1 MSLKIDIETLNNED
15 RDKINKDLTVRIES
29 KMGMTKTLYMYEIVN
44 EDIYLPFSYAINEMK
59 RSRRLRSEYSR
70 MSIEFA
76 ATLRD
81 AQKIIKDEAISC
93 LNKTGSVIISCYTGF
108 GKSICAINL
117 AQTIKL
123 KTLII
128 VNKIVL
134 INQWKESISN
144 FCPETKVQK
153 LTSKSIFDTEADFYI
168 VNAINVEKLGK
179 TFLKDI
185 GLIIVDEAHLIM
197 AETLSKSLK
206 YISPRYLVG
215 LTATPYRP
223 DGFDILLELY
233 FGKNKIIREM
243 KREHF
248 VYKVYT
254 GFKPVMEKCEN
265 GKINWGALLKSQSED
280 EKRNELIVNIV
291 KKFKDRTFL
300 VLTKR
305 VEQAKLLLK
314 KIKEAGENVSSLI
327 GSQQE
332 FDHDCRILVGITSK
346 CGTGFDF
353 PKLDAL
359 LLACDVAQYFIQVLG
374 RVFRKLDT
382 IPLVFDL
389 IDDNPI
395 LMSHFRDREET
406 YIKTGGKLINFNRKF
421 SDLF

>member
-1 MSLKIDIETLNNED
+1 MSLKINTETLSND
-15 RDKINKDLTVRIES
+15 TIDKINEELIVRIS
-29 KMGMTKTLYMYEIVN
+29 NGPSLVKTLYMYEIIN
-44 EDIYLPFSYAINEMK
+44 ENIYLPFSYTVNELK
-59 RSRRLRSEYSR
+59 RKRRLRIEF
-70 MSIEFA
+70 SIMNVEFA
-76 ATLRD
+76 ASLRD
-81 AQKIIKDEAISC
+81 TQKIVKEEAIKL

-134 INQWKESISN
+134 INQWKESILN
-144 FCPETKVQK
+144 FCPDSNTQK
-153 LTSKSIFDTEADFYI
+153 LTSKSVFDSTADFYI
-168 VNAINVEKLGK
+168 INAINVEKLGK
-179 TFLKDI
+179 EFLKDI
-185 GLIIVDEAHLIM
+185 GLVVVDEAHLIM

-206 YISPRYLVG
+206 YISPRYLIG

-223 DGFDILLELY
+223 DGFDVLLELY
-233 FGKNKIIREM
+233 FGKNKIVREM

-248 VYKVYT
+248 VYKVFT
-254 GFKPVMEKCEN
+254 GFKPIMEKCEN

-305 VEQAKLLLK
+305 VEQAKLLFK
-314 KIKEAGENVSSLI
+314 KIKEEGEDVSSLI

-332 FDHDCRILVGITSK
+332 FNRGCRILVGITSK

-382 IPLVFDL
+382 IPLVFDF

-395 LMSHFRDREET
+395 LMKHFREREET
-406 YIKTGGKLINFNRKF
+406 YIKCGGKLINFNRKF

>member
-1 MSLKIDIETLNNED
+1 MSLKINTETLSNETI
-15 RDKINKDLTVRIES
+15 DKINENLIVRINNGS
-29 KMGMTKTLYMYEIVN
+29 SLVKTLYMYEIIN
-44 EDIYLPFSYAINEMK
+44 ENIYLPFSYAVNELK
-59 RSRRLRSEYSR
+59 RKRRLRSDF
-70 MSIEFA
+70 SIMNIDFA
-76 ATLRD
+76 ASLRD
-81 AQKIIKDEAISC
+81 QQKVVKEEAINL

-134 INQWKESISN
+134 INQWKESILN
-144 FCPETKVQK
+144 FCPDSNIQK
-153 LTSKSIFDTEADFYI
+153 LTSKSAFDSTADFYI
-168 VNAINVEKLGK
+168 INAINVEKLGK
-179 TFLKDI
+179 EFLKDI
-185 GLIIVDEAHLIM
+185 GLVVVDEAHLIM

-206 YISPRYLVG
+206 YISPRYLIG

-223 DGFDILLELY
+223 DGFDVLLELY

-254 GFKPVMEKCEN
+254 GFKPEMEKCEN

-305 VEQAKLLLK
+305 VEQAKLLFQ
-314 KIKEAGENVSSLI
+314 KIKEEGEDVSSLI

-332 FDHDCRILVGITSK
+332 FNRDCRILVGITSK

-382 IPLVFDL
+382 IPLVFDF

-395 LMSHFRDREET
+395 LLKHFREREET
-406 YIKTGGKLINFNRKF
+406 YIKCGGRLINFNRKF

>member
-1 MSLKIDIETLNNED
+1 MSLKINTETLSNETI
-15 RDKINKDLTVRIES
+15 DKINENLIVRINNGS
-29 KMGMTKTLYMYEIVN
+29 SLVKTLYMYEIIN
-44 EDIYLPFSYAINEMK
+44 ENIYLPFSYAVNELK
-59 RSRRLRSEYSR
+59 RKRRLRNDFSV
-70 MSIEFA
+70 MNIDFA
-76 ATLRD
+76 ASLRD
-81 AQKIIKDEAISC
+81 AQKIVKEEAINL

-134 INQWKESISN
+134 INQWKESILN
-144 FCPETKVQK
+144 FCPDSNIQK
-153 LTSKSIFDTEADFYI
+153 LTSKSAFDSTADFYI
-168 VNAINVEKLGK
+168 INAINVEKLGK
-179 TFLKDI
+179 EFLKDI
-185 GLIIVDEAHLIM
+185 GLVVVDEAHLIM

-206 YISPRYLVG
+206 YISPRYLIG

-223 DGFDILLELY
+223 DGFDVLLELY
-233 FGKNKIIREM
+233 FGKNKIVREM

-254 GFKPVMEKCEN
+254 GFKPIMEKCEN

-305 VEQAKLLLK
+305 VEQAKLLFK
-314 KIKEAGENVSSLI
+314 KIKDEGEDVSSLI

-332 FDHDCRILVGITSK
+332 FNRDCRILVGITSK

-382 IPLVFDL
+382 IPLVFDF

-395 LMSHFRDREET
+395 LLKHFREREET
-406 YIKTGGKLINFNRKF
+406 YIKCGGRLINFNRKF

>member
-1 MSLKIDIETLNNED
+1 MSLKINTETLSNETI
-15 RDKINKDLTVRIES
+15 DKINENLIVRINNGS
-29 KMGMTKTLYMYEIVN
+29 SLVKTLYMYEIIN
-44 EDIYLPFSYAINEMK
+44 ENIYLPFSYAVNELK
-59 RSRRLRSEYSR
+59 RKRRLRSDFSG
-70 MSIEFA
+70 MNIDFA
-76 ATLRD
+76 ASLRD
-81 AQKIIKDEAISC
+81 AQKIVKEEAINL

-134 INQWKESISN
+134 INQWKESILN
-144 FCPETKVQK
+144 FCPDSNIQK
-153 LTSKSIFDTEADFYI
+153 LTSKSVFDSTADFYI
-168 VNAINVEKLGK
+168 INAINVEKLGK
-179 TFLKDI
+179 EFLKDI
-185 GLIIVDEAHLIM
+185 GLIVVDEAHLIM

-206 YISPRYLVG
+206 YISPRYLIG

-223 DGFDILLELY
+223 DGFDVLLELY

-243 KREHF
+243 KRDHF

-254 GFKPVMEKCEN
+254 GFKPIMEKCEN

-305 VEQAKLLLK
+305 VEQAKLLFQ
-314 KIKEAGENVSSLI
+314 KIKEEGEDVASLI

-332 FDHDCRILVGITSK
+332 FNRDCRILVGITSK

-382 IPLVFDL
+382 IPLVFDF

-395 LMSHFRDREET
+395 LLKHFREREET
-406 YIKTGGKLINFNRKF
+406 YIKCGGRLINFNRKF